1 MPLPWKVTGT
11 VTEGNGRKNTLND
24 VTYAFAFING
34 KLANDPKKA
43 ALAKLFLQY
52 CYTDESLQEFT
63 MTTNAFK
70 ALSYELTEDQL
81 KGVDNYVKN
90 LSLLRKVSD
99 IVYPY
104 SNSKIYIA
112 NQGSLA
118 FYYWKTNAY
127 NGSEDY
133 DLSYIAMKDHGVS
146 AKDIFDAMEVTQEDW
161 VARFSQYFS

>member
-1 MPLPWKVTGT
+1 MKIDGSWWYREAGSALKDSYINYIGAENRDFAVMPLPWKVTGT

-81 KGVDNYVKN
+81 KDLFGEKVNKSCIFS
-90 LSLLRKVSD
+90 SLR
-99 IVYPY
+99 
-104 SNSKIYIA
+104 
-112 NQGSLA
+112 
-118 FYYWKTNAY
+118 
-127 NGSEDY
+127 
-133 DLSYIAMKDHGVS
+133 
-146 AKDIFDAMEVTQEDW
+146 
-161 VARFSQYFS
+161 